1 MNPSDLKAQCVRW
14 AIFLETKFISSL
26 AESEGINVQFGFFF
40 NINSSDILGE
50 NSLITFD
57 NFL

>member
-1 MNPSDLKAQCVRW
+1 MNPSDLKAQCVWW

-26 AESEGINVQFGFFF
+26 YDSEGINVEFGFFY
-40 NINSSDILGE
+40 INSSDILGE